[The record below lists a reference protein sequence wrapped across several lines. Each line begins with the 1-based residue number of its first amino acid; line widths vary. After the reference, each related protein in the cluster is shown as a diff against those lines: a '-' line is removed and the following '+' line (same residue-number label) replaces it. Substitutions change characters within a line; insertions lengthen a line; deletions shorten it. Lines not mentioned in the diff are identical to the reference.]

1 MNMCNPE
8 SMEVVDPARVIGRD
22 ARRIRVVAA
31 DDHPLILEGIRE
43 ILRDAGPIELVGEAP
58 SGAAALSLIEE
69 LQPDVVLLDLRMPDV
84 DGLSCL
90 ETIRMRAPATK
101 VVVLSASAEPRAI
114 RAVLRTGAA
123 AYVLKSVNPV
133 DLPSAI
139 RQAVEGTV
147 FQGLDGDEEDEFA
160 AARADGLSDREI
172 AILQAVA
179 SGLSNQAIGKR
190 LWVSDQTIKFHLRN
204 IYRKLGVS
212 SRTEAA
218 RYAHQRGLVDIQV
231 AEG

>member
-1 MNMCNPE
+1 MCNPE
-8 SMEVVDPARVIGRD
+8 SVEAADPTRLAVRRD
-22 ARRIRVVAA
+22 ARRIRVVAV

-43 ILRDAGPIELVGEAP
+43 ILRDAGPIELVGEAY
-58 SGAAALSLIEE
+58 SGADALDLVRDLE
-69 LQPDVVLLDLRMPDV
+69 PDVVLLDLRMPDV
-84 DGLSCL
+84 EGLSCL
-90 ETIRMRAPATK
+90 EAIRRRAPTTK
-101 VVVLSASAEPRAI
+101 VVVLSASTEPRAI
-114 RAVLRTGAA
+114 RAALRSGAA
-123 AYVLKSVNPV
+123 AYVVKSVNPV

-139 RQAVEGTV
+139 RQAVDRTV
-147 FQGLDGDEEDEFA
+147 FQGLDGSEDAEFA

-179 SGLSNQAIGKR
+179 SGLSNQAIGKT

-218 RYAHQRGLVDIQV
+218 RYAHQRGLVGIHV